1 MDNFELDIKNYT
13 FNDILNLFKINM
25 DYDDNDLVKCK
36 KSVEKIYSSDGVSL
50 DYCNL
55 FRQAYKELY
64 EFYQFKNKI
73 RDDNDGFNG
82 VNLNSG
88 HNGDHYYAPNKNI
101 GIDEQYITG
110 CGNNNISYPDK
121 YIPSLYKKNLLL
133 SNTCYSPYYM
143 ITKMVT
149 IHTEDRDILKYP
161 NENTFEIEFPTV
173 YRNVLSMELNDITLP
188 TFYYNISYYLQ
199 NSKLWFS
206 IPLYFVDPIEIT
218 IPDGNYDYQQLADI
232 IKTYLNN
239 ATTTMLYSIGAYVL
253 PNTLYTNFDISYN
266 VNQRKYDIINNADN
280 FVLWFN
286 KVSEYDTCHFD
297 CWKMKQY
304 WGLGYNLGFFQEMYV
319 SVFDTNLNIFIIKSV
334 MIIKL
339 EIINTIYMEIN
350 TYNWI
355 DEVNPFSISTNSY
368 YNNDYNGRVDNAFAK
383 LVLSNVNN
391 NYVPIKKYKHIFP
404 HVVERISKLYFTFRY
419 HNGIPVDF
427 MHQDF
432 NFALK
437 LECRFNCDR

>member
-1 MDNFELDIKNYT
+1 MDNVELNINNYT

-25 DYDDNDLVKCK
+25 DYDDNDLLKCK
-36 KSVEKIYSSDGVSL
+36 KNVEKIYSSDGVSL
-50 DYCNL
+50 EYCNL

-64 EFYQFKNKI
+64 EYYFFKNKMHENNSNSI
-73 RDDNDGFNG
+73 NDNS
-82 VNLNSG
+82 VV
-88 HNGDHYYAPNKNI
+88 
-101 GIDEQYITG
+101 
-110 CGNNNISYPDK
+110 NNNNSVLNNNNNVLNNNSVVNNSNTDK

-133 SNTCYSPYYM
+133 SDTCYSPYLM
-143 ITKMVT
+143 ITKMIT

-161 NENTFEIEFPTV
+161 NENEFEIEFPSV
-173 YRNVLSMELNDITLP
+173 YRNILSIELNDITLP

-206 IPLYFVDPIEIT
+206 IPLYFTEPIEIT
-218 IPDGNYDYQQLADI
+218 IPDGYYDYIQLASI
-232 IKTYLNN
+232 IKTYLND
-239 ATTTMLYSIGAYVL
+239 ASTSMLYSIGAYVL
-253 PNTLYTNFDISYN
+253 PNTLYTYFDVSYN
-266 VNQRKYDIINNADN
+266 ENQRKYEIINTADN
-280 FVLWFN
+280 FILWFN
-286 KVSEYDTCHFD
+286 KESEYDTCHFN

-304 WGLGYNLGFFQEMYV
+304 WGLSYNMGFFKEMYV
-319 SVFDTNLNIFIIKSV
+319 SVFDTKFNYFILKSV

-339 EIINTIYMEIN
+339 EIVNTIYMEIN

-391 NYVPIKKYKHIFP
+391 NYVPIKKYKRILP
-404 HVVERISKLYFTFRY
+404 HVVERISKLYFSFRY